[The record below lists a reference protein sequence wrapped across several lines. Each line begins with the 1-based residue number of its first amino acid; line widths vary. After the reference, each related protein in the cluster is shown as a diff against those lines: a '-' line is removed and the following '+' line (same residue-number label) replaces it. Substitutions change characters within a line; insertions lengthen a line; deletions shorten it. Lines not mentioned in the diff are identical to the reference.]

1 MADDLFLLIKS
12 LDKNEKGYF
21 KKFAARYGSKQ
32 GGNDYLKLFDL
43 IDSQDSY
50 NEEAVKKYFAKAG
63 KKVNLSLQKSYLQQ
77 QIMQALRNYHSG
89 SSAAMTTYEMLMN
102 MEILH
107 NKGLDN
113 QLNKEIKQAKKVTR
127 TDKFALR
134 EMMVNRYW
142 QKQIN
147 RRANII
153 DKELAEYCEEEE
165 LLFRDVQSSFYCFK
179 LQYQLAD
186 YYHKYCELP
195 VHEIAEH
202 TKDFLKHPLFGQ
214 VETLNIRQRCTVY
227 NILNLYYSLMQDK
240 VNAQYYLELRIATLE
255 EMFPDMNNCDMDIVI
270 TYYNMIVSCLEQ
282 NNYAKADMYMQKLEN
297 LNLQKPSQNH
307 YCQETL
313 VRATLNY
320 LSRTIDNTTDTM
332 AIYQAE
338 QKYHQLGVSPKYDT
352 MVNNAIH
359 LSYLFYLIKDYNRSL
374 YWCDSLNDELEKS
387 VDGAT
392 VDVLLQKAIVH
403 YETCEVS
410 LLESTIHNFLY
421 LTRIYPEKYIHHRY
435 LFQQLGKLG
444 TCHAAEKKLV
454 VQQMLDYALN
464 MDYDQH
470 DDTGFNIQV
479 WCRAQLRQQSY
490 LDHISAS
497 RRQAQTA

>member
-43 IDSQDSY
+43 IDDQDSY
-50 NEEAVKKYFAKAG
+50 NEEFVKKHFAKNG
-63 KKVNLSLQKSYLQQ
+63 KKINLSLQKSYLQQ

-89 SSAAMTTYEMLMN
+89 SSPAMTTYEMLMN

-127 TDKFALR
+127 ADKFALR

-153 DKELAEYCEEEE
+153 DKELAQYCEEEE
-165 LLFRDVQSSFYCFK
+165 ILFTEVQSSFYCFK
-179 LQYQLAD
+179 LQYQLAE

-202 TKDFLKHPLFGQ
+202 TKDFLKHPLFSQ
-214 VETLNIRQRCTVY
+214 IETLNMRQRCTVY
-227 NILNLYYSLMQDK
+227 NILNLYYSLMCDK

-255 EMFPDMNNCDMDIVI
+255 EMYPDMNDCDMDIII
-270 TYYNMIVSCLEQ
+270 TYYNMIISCLEQ
-282 NNYAKADMYMQKLEN
+282 NNYTKADIYMHKLEN
-297 LNLQKPSQNH
+297 LNLSKPSQNH

-313 VRATLNY
+313 VRARLNY
-320 LSRTIDNTTDTM
+320 LSHTIDSTTNPM

-338 QKYHQLGVSPKYDT
+338 QKYHQLGLSPKYDT
-352 MVNNAIH
+352 MVNNAMH

-374 YWCDSLNDELEKS
+374 YWCDSVNDYIEKS
-387 VDGAT
+387 VDGST
-392 VDVLLQKAIVH
+392 VDILMQKAVVH
-403 YETCEVS
+403 YETGEKS
-410 LLESTIHNFLY
+410 LLESTVHNFLY
-421 LTRIYPEKYIHHRY
+421 LTRLYPEKYMHHRY
-435 LFQQLGKLG
+435 LFQQLGKLSN
-444 TCHAAEKKLV
+444 CPAAEKQRTL
-454 VQQMLDYALN
+454 QQMYDYAIN

-470 DDTGFNIQV
+470 DTTGFNIKT
-479 WCRAQLRQQSY
+479 WCQAQLNKQSY
-490 LDHISAS
+490 LQLISAS
-497 RRQAQTA
+497 RTQAQTA